1 MMTSKDLSKN
11 LAMQL
16 MELITKVNEKEVN
29 PNSVN
34 ASCNA
39 AKQIYNLVK
48 LNFEIKKHEDL
59 LKYKLEN

>member
-1 MMTSKDLSKN
+1 MTSKELSKN

-16 MELITKVNEKEVN
+16 MGLISKVNEKEVS
-29 PNSVN
+29 PDSVN

-48 LNFEIKKHEDL
+48 LNFEIKKHDEL
-59 LKYKLEN
+59 LKYKMEN

>member
-1 MMTSKDLSKN
+1 MTSKELSKN

-16 MELITKVNEKEVN
+16 MELITKVNEKEVS
-29 PNSVN
+29 PDSVN

-39 AKQIYNLVK
+39 AKQIYNICK
-48 LNFEIKKHEDL
+48 LNFEIKKHDEI